1 MLLRRVADAMLHHTQ
16 LLQRVLVGR
25 HTLVVARPRSSP
37 TRRALG
43 RERRGRRGSGR
54 VCLSAGTRRLEL
66 RGRLGSG
73 SGLGLGPERGVT
85 ASRRR
90 CRLGLRRSVDCL
102 GPRQRGRRVWR
113 AGLGPEPLALRA
125 SAAAICSAAAAA
137 AAALPL
143 VSLPLP
149 LPFVLLLLAS
159 AAVFSA
165 AAAAAPRA
173 LPLPLPLPFPLPL
186 PPLRP

>member
-113 AGLGPEPLALRA
+113 AGLGPERA
-125 SAAAICSAAAAA
+125 SAAAIFSAAAA

-149 LPFVLLLLAS
+149 LPFVLLLLE
-159 AAVFSA
+159 
-165 AAAAAPRA
+165 AAPDFDVNRRGIVA
-173 LPLPLPLPFPLPL
+173 ENRVGAASCPSPVLP
-186 PPLRP
+186 